1 MNIKEA
7 KRILDFMQGYFDENL
22 KSKRRFRPIVEARA
36 TCYAWF
42 REHTDLSL
50 SEIGALFGG
59 KDHSTVINGL
69 KLDEHLRDWSKDYA
83 KRRKKVFRNLDIDL
97 NSSIAVSVKLEKD
110 TAEKFEELLEGKDEN
125 KLIKHFIE
133 FMGKND
139 TRSISYDEAQD
150 DYIIKNEETEAMVV
164 IDRSIADIWIRDNV
178 NLTMADDLVVNGL
191 LQKGVIERQAEP
203 LEFVLDNLF
212 TQEEL
217 LFLCRAFA

>member
-7 KRILDFMQGYFDENL
+7 KTILSFMQGYFDGNL
-22 KSKRRFRPIVEARA
+22 LSKRRFRSIVEARA
-36 TCYAWF
+36 MCYAWL
-42 REHTDLSL
+42 REHTELSL
-50 SEIGALFGG
+50 LEIGSLFGG

-69 KLDEHLRDWSKDYA
+69 KLDEHLRDWSKGYA
-83 KRRKKVFRNLDIDL
+83 KMRKKLFRGLDIDI
-97 NSSIAVSVKLEKD
+97 NSKISVPVKLDKD
-110 TAEKFEELLEGKDEN
+110 IAEKFELLLDSQDEN
-125 KLIKHFIE
+125 KIIKHFIE

-191 LQKGVIERQAEP
+191 LQKGVVERQAEP

>member
-1 MNIKEA
+1 
-7 KRILDFMQGYFDENL
+7 MQGYFDENIL
-22 KSKRRFRPIVEARA
+22 SKRRFRSIVEARA
-36 TCYAWF
+36 MCYAWL
-42 REHTDLSL
+42 REHTELSL
-50 SEIGALFGG
+50 LEIGSLFGG

-69 KLDEHLRDWSKDYA
+69 KLDEHLRDWSKGYA
-83 KRRKKVFRNLDIDL
+83 KMRKKLFRGLDIDI
-97 NSSIAVSVKLEKD
+97 NSKISVPVKLDKD
-110 TAEKFEELLEGKDEN
+110 IAEKFELLLDSQDEN
-125 KLIKHFIE
+125 KIIKHFIE

-164 IDRSIADIWIRDNV
+164 IDRSIADIWIRDNL

-191 LQKGVIERQAEP
+191 LQKGVVERQAEP

>member
-7 KRILDFMQGYFDENL
+7 KRIVSFMQGYFDVNL
-22 KSKRRFRPIVEARA
+22 LSKRRFRGIVEARA
-36 TCYAWF
+36 MCYAWF
-42 REHTDLSL
+42 REHTELSL
-50 SEIGALFGG
+50 LEIGSLFGG

-83 KRRKKVFRNLDIDL
+83 QMRKKLFRGLDIDI
-97 NSSIAVSVKLEKD
+97 NSKISVPVKLDKD
-110 TAEKFEELLEGKDEN
+110 IAEKFELLLSSQDEN
-125 KLIKHFIE
+125 KIIKHFIE

-191 LQKGVIERQAEP
+191 LQKGVVERQAEP

>member
-7 KRILDFMQGYFDENL
+7 KTILSFMQGYFDENIL
-22 KSKRRFRPIVEARA
+22 SKRRFRSIVEARA
-36 TCYAWF
+36 MCYAWL
-42 REHTDLSL
+42 REHTELSL
-50 SEIGALFGG
+50 LEIGSLFGG

-69 KLDEHLRDWSKDYA
+69 KLDEHLRDWSKGYA
-83 KRRKKVFRNLDIDL
+83 KMRKKLFRGLDIDI
-97 NSSIAVSVKLEKD
+97 NSKISVPVKLDKD
-110 TAEKFEELLEGKDEN
+110 IAEKFELLLDSQDEN
-125 KLIKHFIE
+125 KIIKHFIE

-164 IDRSIADIWIRDNV
+164 IDRSIADIWIRDNL

>member
-7 KRILDFMQGYFDENL
+7 KTILSFMQGYFDVNL
-22 KSKRRFRPIVEARA
+22 LSKRRFRSIVEARA
-36 TCYAWF
+36 MCYAWL
-42 REHTDLSL
+42 REHTELSL
-50 SEIGALFGG
+50 LEIGSLFGG

-69 KLDEHLRDWSKDYA
+69 KLDEHLRDWSKGYA
-83 KRRKKVFRNLDIDL
+83 KMRKKLFRGLDIDI
-97 NSSIAVSVKLEKD
+97 NSKISVPVKLDKEI
-110 TAEKFEELLEGKDEN
+110 AEKFELLLDSQDEN
-125 KLIKHFIE
+125 KIIKHFIE

-164 IDRSIADIWIRDNV
+164 IDRSMADIWIRDNV

-191 LQKGVIERQAEP
+191 LQKGVVERQAEP